1 VIRITPSSRKYRY
14 SPITVHLLDTM
25 IDRNPG
31 TPARP
36 VAPSPQQAAV
46 EETIRNLYVQ
56 SLRAKLELC
65 RIVSARLM
73 EELESREL
81 PARRHGESFCRWFN
95 VTRDGDIL
103 EFVFELLRRREREAR
118 ATQSLKKSPH
128 RFVEH
133 PHSQRAAHREESA
146 SSF

>member
-1 VIRITPSSRKYRY
+1 
-14 SPITVHLLDTM
+14 VHLLDAL
-25 IDRNPG
+25 IERNPG
-31 TPARP
+31 TAARP
-36 VAPSPQQAAV
+36 VAPQLPDAAV
-46 EETIRNLYVQ
+46 EETIHNLYVQ
-56 SLRAKLELC
+56 SLKAKLELC

-73 EELESREL
+73 EELESQEL
-81 PARRHGESFCRWFN
+81 PARRRGDSFCRWFN

-133 PHSQRAAHREESA
+133 PHSLRSPRYAESA
-146 SSF
+146 SASRAAGSGW